1 MQNIDRGRLRPVVL
15 TVALLN
21 FAYFLVEFTVAL
33 AAGSVSLL
41 ADSVDFLEDTSINL
55 LIFIA
60 LNNDRVQVD
69 FLLFDVNMRIWV
81 TLLGT
86 TLVGVVIGYLL
97 ANLRRRR

>member
-1 MQNIDRGRLRPVVL
+1 MADAPASKKDLGEVGKL
-15 TVALLN
+15 VAIV
-21 FAYFLVEFTVAL
+21 FLVVA
-33 AAGSVSLL
+33 A
-41 ADSVDFLEDTSINL
+41 

-69 FLLFDVNMRIWV
+69 FLLFDTEMRIWV

-97 ANLRRRR
+97 ANLRKRR